1 MIQSLL
7 DRVRSIIADDKGLVG
22 SIIAI
27 VVLAAVSV
35 AVDMLAPETTW
46 FHYLRA
52 VLALAL
58 SAPLFVGG
66 YFLADKQHQAN
77 VRKADEDGDVY
88 IPFKSRYLPSQ
99 RQNQSIVVVG
109 VMLAIAIVS
118 SFTALYTVGAAVVLA
133 TSYAVVA
140 YCSMSDEERELKDI
154 GIDDRSAGEFV
165 KSMDDDEDA
174 DDNESSSDHR

>member
-109 VMLAIAIVS
+109 VMLAIIIVS

-133 TSYAVVA
+133 TSYAMVA
-140 YCSMSDEERELKDI
+140 YCSLSDEERELKDI
-154 GIDDRSAGEFV
+154 GVDDRSAGEFV

-174 DDNESSSDHR
+174 DDGESSPDHR